1 MPSACR
7 RAFAAAALCFLI
19 AFGLTASFAR
29 PARAAELIWGV
40 NGHPFTAYGG
50 VSYDDQL
57 AFLAD
62 LGLKSYRV
70 NISDMRSAAALDA
83 LVTKAAPL
91 GITILPVLTPSLDLS
106 ELPPEKLRMEASAF
120 AKALVSRFK
129 DRIKVWEL
137 GNELENYA
145 IIQPCEMQDDGK
157 QYNCSWGPAGGT
169 GALDYFGPRWAKSSA
184 VLKGLS
190 EGTIAADPTARKA
203 MGTAGWGHVGA
214 FERMR
219 QDGIKWDISVW
230 HMYGEDPEWAFK
242 SLAAYGRP
250 IWVTEMNHPEGSS
263 KGERQQAVGL
273 RRWME
278 RLRELSARYPIEAVH
293 IYELLDE
300 TYWAP
305 DSEAVMGIVRLERA
319 GDDGWRAG
327 APKAA
332 YDAVRAV
339 LKNEPETGPTGPVK
353 RDCELDRTGDN
364 RSSPEAQVAYLFC
377 LLLSRA
383 PDGGGLLS
391 WTAKRRAGASVAE
404 LLEAMAGSPEF
415 EMRYRTPFLSDDRFV
430 YLAYRLL
437 LGRDPDGHGRSGYA
451 EALREGRLS
460 RTGLIGAIAGSEE
473 FRERHKQLFQS

>member
-1 MPSACR
+1 MLSACR
-7 RAFAAAALCFLI
+7 RAFAAAALCFLVSL
-19 AFGLTASFAR
+19 GLLCG
-29 PARAAELIWGV
+29 PARSAPPAKIVWGA

-50 VSYDDQL
+50 VTYDEQL

-70 NISDMRSAAALDA
+70 NISEMRSAAALDA
-83 LVTKAAPL
+83 LITKAAPL
-91 GITILPVLTPSLDLS
+91 GITILPVLTPSLDLDS
-106 ELPPEKLRMEASAF
+106 LPPEKLRMEAQSF
-120 AKALVSRFK
+120 AKAMVSRFK

-145 IIQPCEMQDDGK
+145 IIKACEMQDDGK
-157 QYNCSWGPAGGT
+157 QYNCAWGPAGGT
-169 GALDYFGPRWAKSSA
+169 GVLDYYGPRWAKSSA

-190 EGTIAADPTARKA
+190 EGVIAADPSARKA
-203 MGTAGWGHVGA
+203 IGTAGWGHTGA

-242 SLAAYGRP
+242 ALAAYGHP
-250 IWVTEMNHPEGSS
+250 IWVTEMNHPEGSA

-278 RLRELSARYPIEAVH
+278 RLNELSARYPVEAVH

-305 DSEAVMGIVRLERA
+305 DNEAVMGLVRLERN
-319 GDDGWRAG
+319 GDDGWRPG
-327 APKAA
+327 SPKAA
-332 YDAVRAV
+332 YDSVRAV
-339 LKNEPETGPTGPVK
+339 LRGEPETGPTGPVK
-353 RDCELDRTGDN
+353 RDCDLDRMADN
-364 RSSPEAQVAYLFC
+364 RSPPEAHVAYLYC

-383 PDGGGLLS
+383 PDGGGLHS
-391 WTAKRRAGASVAE
+391 WTANRRAGASISS

-415 EMRYRTPFLSDDRFV
+415 ETRYRTGFLSDDRFV

-437 LGRDPDGHGRSGYA
+437 LGRDPDGHGRTDYTA
-451 EALREGRLS
+451 ALREGRIT
-460 RTGLIGAIAGSEE
+460 RPGLIGAIAASEE
-473 FRERHKQLFQS
+473 FRERHKMLFQS